1 MKFTTSFFFLFCSLW
16 VFSQQKFSREFSFVN
31 DNDLFVSTVK
41 DRYYT
46 NGIFLSY
53 RYLANSERGN
63 LEKRIFQWQIG
74 HKMFTPYKAIVTSKA
89 DHDRAFAAYL
99 YGGFGF
105 TNVYKTN
112 KIFSTSV
119 EVGVIGEN
127 AFGKELQNFIHDIY
141 GFKRATGWEYQIKNA
156 LGINFY
162 ASYEAFLV
170 KNPSGFYDL
179 TWVNSANIGSVF
191 TDISSGIYG
200 RIGFKPVQKIANSIA
215 FKTNLNN
222 QNTNDVR
229 EIESF
234 LFIKPTLRVALYD
247 ATIQGSFLNPG
258 SEVTTALF
266 PLVFQ
271 LEVGFKFT
279 ANRFHFA
286 YVYNYNTS
294 RSQGLRFENGNKFGT
309 ISVHYLMH

>member
-16 VFSQQKFSREFSFVN
+16 MFSQQKFSREISFVN
-31 DNDLFVSTVK
+31 DNDLYVSIVK

-46 NGIFLSY
+46 NGMFLSY

-112 KIFSTSV
+112 KIFSTSI

-141 GFKRATGWEYQIKNA
+141 GFRRATGWEYQIKNA
-156 LGINFY
+156 LGINFNS
-162 ASYEAFLV
+162 SYDAFLL
-170 KNPSGFYDL
+170 KNPSGLYDL
-179 TWVNSANIGSVF
+179 TWVNSANIGTVF
-191 TDISSGIYG
+191 TDISTGIYG
-200 RIGFKPVQKIANSIA
+200 RIGFKPLQKLANSIA

-222 QNTNDVR
+222 KNTNDVR

-234 LFIKPTLRVALYD
+234 LFIKPTVRAALYD
-247 ATIQGSFLNPG
+247 ATIQGSFLNLG
-258 SEVTTALF
+258 SEVTSILM

-294 RSQGLRFENGNKFGT
+294 KSEGLRFENGNKFGT
-309 ISVHYLMH
+309 ISVNYLMH